1 MKCIKGKEISVHHSR
16 AGWYIGCW
24 DEEGPYCRISGY
36 YGSKEEAE
44 RHLELRSFWREADEI
59 WFCNRGHG
67 CLPEEDE

>member
-59 WFCNRGHG
+59 WFCNRGCG